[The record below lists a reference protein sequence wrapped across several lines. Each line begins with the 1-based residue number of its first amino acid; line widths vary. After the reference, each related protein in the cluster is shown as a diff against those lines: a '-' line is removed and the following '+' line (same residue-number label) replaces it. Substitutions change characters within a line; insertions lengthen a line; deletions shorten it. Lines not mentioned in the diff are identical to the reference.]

1 MSYTHSL
8 CLLVL
13 TIELIGI
20 ISIRIRYQRLLCHC
34 EKTKHQLVQR
44 VEILDNEMRQLTEL
58 CNSVLDEVETLK
70 KIKEN

>member
-1 MSYTHSL
+1 MNYTHSL

-34 EKTKHQLVQR
+34 ENTKHQLVQR
-44 VEILDNEMRQLTEL
+44 VEMLDSEMRQLTKL
-58 CNSVLDEVETLK
+58 CNSVLDEVEALK
-70 KIKEN
+70 RLKEN